1 MKLSNIVNRE
11 EKMEKVLKNNTGV
24 TLVGLML
31 SVFLMIFAMGLS
43 MSTGLWQQIMG
54 VADSVSFAQVQEE
67 IEMEIVCLEMDY
79 FLDYEENRGNFKA
92 PLEYVRNELKK
103 GIVTS
108 TGAALSADETGKL
121 MYQNKEGFVAYAHL
135 DEVGNI
141 TYQGKEESDKAREE
155 LIATIME

>member
-1 MKLSNIVNRE
+1 
-11 EKMEKVLKNNTGV
+11 MEKVLKNNTGV

-31 SVFLMIFAMGLS
+31 NVFLIMFAIGLS

-54 VADSVSFAQVQEE
+54 AADLVSFAQVQEE

-103 GIVTS
+103 RNCDINWS
-108 TGAALSADETGKL
+108 NA
-121 MYQNKEGFVAYAHL
+121 FC
-135 DEVGNI
+135 
-141 TYQGKEESDKAREE
+141 
-155 LIATIME
+155 